1 MARVLGV
8 LGGRDFPDELLH
20 LWLAEADVIVA
31 ADSGADRCLA
41 LGFQPVVVGD
51 LDSFRGPRDGLEIVA
66 DADQDSTDCDKLLRY
81 VESQGHRAVAIACL
95 EGDRL
100 DHVLASLNSLA
111 GAPTLEV
118 VVAWRRGIA
127 YRLGPGDLIKS
138 GPPARARISLLP
150 WPRAVVT
157 LSGVRWPLAEST
169 LELGGAISI
178 SNQAT
183 GVVEASVSSGSA
195 WLFVEQEP
203 VPTWR
208 S

>member
-8 LGGRDFPDELLH
+8 LGGRDFPDELLGP
-20 LWLAEADVIVA
+20 WLAEADLIVA

-41 LGFQPVVVGD
+41 LGFPSIVVGD

-66 DADQDSTDCDKLLRY
+66 DPDQHSTDCDKLLRY

-100 DHVLASLNSLA
+100 DHVLASLNSLSR
-111 GAPTLEV
+111 APTLEV
-118 VVAWRRGIA
+118 VVAWRRGLA

-138 GPPARARISLLP
+138 VPPAGARVSVLP
-150 WPRAVVT
+150 WPKAVVT
-157 LSGVRWPLAEST
+157 LSGVRWPLADST
-169 LELGGAISI
+169 LELGSEISI

-183 GVVEASVSSGSA
+183 GVVEASVASGTA
-195 WLFVEQEP
+195 WLFVEQDP
-203 VPTWR
+203 LPTWR